1 MNMTKNDSLSHATDI
16 GSTML
21 KFLNKEGS
29 GSFPTI
35 VVLLNRVFLSPDD
48 FTWKENGEFSDDLP
62 IMKEHDDLHWYK
74 ILSGDLW
81 NDNVRPSVNTTIFP
95 NTKMFITKNIDEQ
108 YSVIK
113 KVYQS
118 QNHVFEVHF
127 DGKLYSCDSIG
138 ENPVEVANTSITQS
152 IIDHT
157 YALGCDFFLTSSTI
171 YRSVNKGSLEQVYTS
186 NGQITLNSFCYCN
199 DRIVVASSS
208 GGLVFNNINTTF
220 SQEESIK
227 EYHVERQVIDYSS
240 YNGEDDSSAGSTSTG
255 GGSHYKTVYDTNHLP
270 QSNIFTNVYA
280 IDSTHISIGDS
291 ELAGK
296 FIPGDPSTYK
306 ETDEVEDLN
315 DNTLCSIRFKKP
327 PRHINLIPLI
337 YPIEVVTSTEQED
350 EEESTVTEAEV
361 VCKYDG
367 ISYKDLTLS
376 IEISGI
382 IKTDSLTIIA
392 LTDGKLAIYKNS
404 DNGETRFLTIDSSNG
419 VPSNVV
425 GFFEIED
432 SLYIS
437 TDDTVYR
444 SVTANDDLNP
454 INFVV
459 FGFNYKEDNKKES
472 IDARQTKL
480 SFNSILK
487 LGYDRETYNSLLGK
501 ANSANTTFIVSWS
514 NLDDKLV
521 WNLYGND
528 ERKNEAA
535 ELRDCCNAFDIGLP
549 G

>member
-1 MNMTKNDSLSHATDI
+1 MNMTKNDNLSHVVNI

-35 VVLLNRVFLSPDD
+35 VVLLNRIFLSPDD

-62 IMKEHDDLHWYK
+62 VMKEHDDLHWYK

-81 NDNVRPSVNTTIFP
+81 NDNVKPSVNTTIFP
-95 NTKMFITKNIDEQ
+95 NTKMFITKNVNEQ

-113 KVYQS
+113 KVYRS
-118 QNHVFEVHF
+118 KNHVFEVHF
-127 DGKLYSCDSIG
+127 DGKLYSCDFIG
-138 ENPVEVANTSITQS
+138 ENPIEVANSSITQS
-152 IIDHT
+152 IIDHV
-157 YALGCDFFLTSSTI
+157 YALGCDFFLTSSAI
-171 YRSVNKGSLEQVYTS
+171 YRSINKGRLEQVYTS

-199 DRIVVASSS
+199 NRITIASSS
-208 GGLVFNNINTTF
+208 GGLVFNNINTNF
-220 SQEESIK
+220 YQEESIK
-227 EYHVERQVIDYSS
+227 EYHVVRQVIDSS
-240 YNGEDDSSAGSTSTG
+240 TSDENDSSFGDGSSTG
-255 GGSHYKTVYDTNHLP
+255 GSYYKTVYDTNHLP

-280 IDSTHISIGDS
+280 IDNTHISIGDS
-291 ELAGK
+291 EFAGK

-315 DNTLCSIRFKKP
+315 DNTLCSIRFKKS

-337 YPIEVVTSTEQED
+337 YPIEVVTSTEQEM
-350 EEESTVTEAEV
+350 STVTEAEV

-367 ISYKDLTLS
+367 ISYKDLSLS

-382 IKTDSLTIIA
+382 IKTGSLTIFA

-404 DNGETRFLTIDSSNG
+404 DNGEKRFLTIDSSNG
-419 VPSNVV
+419 IPSKIV
-425 GFFEIED
+425 GFFEAED
-432 SLYIS
+432 SFYIS
-437 TDDTVYR
+437 TDNTVHR

-472 IDARQTKL
+472 IDARQIKL

-487 LGYDRETYNSLLGK
+487 LGYDRETYNLLLGK
-501 ANSANTTFIVSWS
+501 ANSANTNFIVSWS